1 MQKYLDRPQNWFES
15 KMGKYCPSSK
25 EVQKNI
31 DYDSLEFKFER
42 KMITVQYLRLDE
54 QSEPR
59 RYYNPSNKVFHSG
72 KRPFNFDTMP
82 SYDQLMEEA
91 ERRLYSYQYKYEGF
105 QRIERYSII
114 LSWKNTQRNRSG
126 S

>member
-15 KMGKYCPSSK
+15 KMGKYCPLFLRST
-25 EVQKNI
+25 KNI

-42 KMITVQYLRLDE
+42 KMIAVQYLLLDE

-59 RYYNPSNKVFHSG
+59 RYYNPSNKSIPFW

-91 ERRLYSYQYKYEGF
+91 ERRFYSYQYKYEGF
-105 QRIERYSII
+105 QRIEPYSNFFVPG
-114 LSWKNTQRNRSG
+114 KTHREK
-126 S
+126 